1 MSQQI
6 IMEDVE
12 RDALFDQ
19 ATRVPIPV
27 INSFCDSVVTAPY
40 HFLLFQRLYESA
52 SAALKQNLP
61 ALPSQDFA
69 RQSCSLL
76 EAMCHT
82 SGHAREIRH
91 ISSQSYVQL
100 AMASDRPIH
109 RGVRISD
116 PVQIFRDL
124 CRAFF
129 QKKKIFVRYAESASF
144 VQIQQVLKVHNIKLS
159 QTQLQK
165 IQQSTCKMNIK
176 ELENVISLQQ
186 YKAIKKEKKLTL
198 KLSEVTSKLAAL
210 KLEMRKLRHSTDFY
224 QKLQYK
230 RHQHEQYHLQA
241 LKVAHKRLLRS
252 KKENANA
259 LIANSKEMALISHRF
274 DELIHQLQNE
284 QMEPELTFLIQ
295 TGNIQQIIKFVF
307 QSETN
312 WMNILHSQKEI
323 PEIVET
329 FFRQR
334 IEVEFNPQLNEIM
347 IATILRALLNKK
359 QEIKGIL
366 NKAKEML
373 ENGRVSKELVEILIK
388 IDKNKFKF
396 AK

>member
-19 ATRVPIPV
+19 ATRVPISV

-69 RQSCSLL
+69 RQTCSLL

-116 PVQIFRDL
+116 PVQVFRDL

-159 QTQLQK
+159 PIQLQK
-165 IQQSTCKMNIK
+165 IQASTCKMNIK
-176 ELENVISLQQ
+176 ELENVISLKQQ
-186 YKAIKKEKKLTL
+186 KACKKDKKLTQ
-198 KLSEVTSKLAAL
+198 KLAEIIIKQKAL
-210 KLEMRKLRHSTDFY
+210 KQEMRKLRHSTDFY
-224 QKLQYK
+224 QKLQFK

-241 LKVAHKRLLRS
+241 LKVAHKKLLRS
-252 KKENANA
+252 KKENINA
-259 LIANSKEMALISHRF
+259 LISNSKEMQLISHRF
-274 DELIHQLQNE
+274 DELLHILQNE
-284 QMEPELTFLIQ
+284 QILPELTFLIQ
-295 TGNIQQIIKFVF
+295 TGNIPMITKFVF
-307 QSETN
+307 QAETN
-312 WMNILHSQKEI
+312 WMNILHSQKDI
-323 PEIVET
+323 PEIVENY
-329 FFRQR
+329 FRQR
-334 IEVEFNPQLNEIM
+334 IEVEFNPQMNEIM

-359 QEIKGIL
+359 REIKGIL

-373 ENGRVSKELVEILIK
+373 ENGSVSEEFVEILIK
-388 IDKNKFKF
+388 IDKKKFKF